1 MVYDEG
7 FQVKINDEVFFAF
20 SKYRTINNKV
30 MIYFLMINFI
40 NFSDKFLN
48 LKIPKDDDDE

>member
-7 FQVKINDEVFFAF
+7 FQVKINDEIFLAF

-30 MIYFLMINFI
+30 MIYFLMITFI
-40 NFSDKFLN
+40 NFSNKFFN